1 MVFKV
6 NLWGR
11 VESAFGRTGIPSFL
25 LEGVLGELQA
35 ASSRHLAHLA
45 AGMTLEISPTKPA
58 ATGSRSKKGSARAG
72 STSTTPVPAASA
84 DSIRDDADSGFSS
97 VGSRAVAGV
106 AAAAG
111 GGVSVDS
118 FDEEG
123 PGSSKGRKGK
133 GKAAGAATGSV
144 KEEISKVVR
153 VQGEDGD
160 SRHVREHYVHGH
172 VHVWP

>member
-1 MVFKV
+1 LQV

-25 LEGVLGELQA
+25 LEGVLGELEA

-45 AGMTLEISPTKPA
+45 AGMTLELKPTSSRKVA
-58 ATGSRSKKGSARAG
+58 AAGSRSKKGTASAS
-72 STSTTPVPAASA
+72 STSATAAPT
-84 DSIRDDADSGFSS
+84 DSIDEDAHRAVSS

-111 GGVSVDS
+111 GVSVDS
-118 FDEEG
+118 LDEVG
-123 PGSSKGRKGK
+123 ASGSSGKGRKGK
-133 GKAAGAATGSV
+133 GKAAGAVAGAV

-153 VQGEDGD
+153 VQGKG
-160 SRHVREHYVHGH
+160 RGGHGSM
-172 VHVWP
+172 